1 MVTITHPALPPEG
14 RLICGPRPPRPFR
27 EGVAALVDLGV
38 STIACLLDDHEMPPE
53 LVAAYETAALEVLRF
68 RIGDFGRPANA
79 GALSVFLDDLLLRLR
94 RRGTIYLHCF
104 AGIGRTGTV
113 VACLLK
119 SAGAPGDPVRLVRA
133 IYDARAVETE
143 EQQRFARAFVP
154 APATRRGS
162 AGEEISGPGDRHGAG
177 S

>member
-1 MVTITHPALPPEG
+1 VVTITHPALPPEG

-27 EGVAALVDLGV
+27 DGVAALADHGV
-38 STIACLLDDHEMPPE
+38 STIACLLADHEMPAE
-53 LVAAYETAALEVLRF
+53 LVAAYETAALELVRF
-68 RIGDFGRPANA
+68 QIPDLGRPANA
-79 GALSVFLDDLLLRLR
+79 DALSAFLDDLLLRLR
-94 RRGTIYLHCF
+94 RRETIYLHCF

-113 VACLLK
+113 LACLLK
-119 SAGAPGDPVRLVRA
+119 AAGAAGDPVRLVRA

-154 APATRRGS
+154 GPATRPGS
-162 AGEEISGPGDRHGAG
+162 AGGVSAGRGDQLGAG